1 MGWKDTVDM
10 ILSQLLNW
18 LERQCT
24 IIPDPTAGE
33 VVVQPELAW
42 VIQEVEAKRLQEAP
56 EAEYR
61 RDVRPADVI
70 PGLWQAG
77 QRCA

>member
-1 MGWKDTVDM
+1 M
-10 ILSQLLNW
+10 ILSDLLNW
-18 LERQCT
+18 LERQCA
-24 IIPDPTAGE
+24 IVPDPTAGE
-33 VVVQPELAW
+33 VVAKPELAW
-42 VIQEVEAKRLQEAP
+42 VIQDVKAKQLQEAP

-61 RDVRPADVI
+61 RHVRPADVI